1 MKQLLIAFFQTFLS
15 TLDSY
20 VCVWKINVKKVIT
33 SIRADDG
40 AKETLSVNRLMKK
53 IKISNILGEHKKGK
67 KERKKEKMLN
77 IEFKCLVFLS
87 PS

>member
-15 TLDSY
+15 KLDSY

-40 AKETLSVNRLMKK
+40 VKETLSVNRLLKK
-53 IKISNILGEHKKGK
+53 IKISNILGEHKKR

-77 IEFKCLVFLS
+77 IDFKCLVFLS
-87 PS
+87 LS